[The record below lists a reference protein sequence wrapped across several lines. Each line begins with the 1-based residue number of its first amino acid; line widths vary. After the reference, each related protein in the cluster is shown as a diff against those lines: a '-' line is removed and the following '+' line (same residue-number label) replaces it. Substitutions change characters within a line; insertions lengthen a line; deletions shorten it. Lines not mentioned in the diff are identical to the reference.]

1 MSFIIN
7 RSHISARK
15 QLLHRLSHEHDDC
28 EHTQHGAEWDK
39 NTLSPRHSEAER
51 ITPMPRKK
59 STRRE
64 DEGGEHQPEGDE
76 HNSGNGQASPATTW

>member
-15 QLLHRLSHEHDDC
+15 QLLHRLSREHGD
-28 EHTQHGAEWDK
+28 EWDK
-39 NTLSPRHSEAER
+39 NTLDSRHGEAER
-51 ITPMPRKK
+51 ITPMPRKE

-76 HNSGNGQASPATTW
+76 HNSANRQASPATT